1 MSKISQKALAGLL
14 VLVLFANMFTG
25 CAVRDTKELSTT
37 GFAFDT
43 TYTITLYEGG
53 TQEILNACIKKCS
66 EYEMIFSRTNKKSEL
81 YQVNEIEKLYQE
93 AIQKKQDVMEY
104 IASNRSED
112 NHLIY
117 SIDEKGKMR
126 IAISE
131 QLRSVLKI
139 GLEYSSQ
146 SEGSFDITIE
156 PISSQWEFSKESP
169 KVPDTERI
177 KESLP
182 YVDYRMVSLED
193 AGVVFDKPGMGIDLG
208 GIAKGYIADAL
219 KAFLKKQQVK
229 SALINLGGNVLCLGK
244 KDRNNNFAIGIQQPF
259 ADRNETIC
267 AVSVEDMSVVSSGIY
282 ERFFEEDGKLYHHI
296 LNPSTGYS
304 YDNDLIAVTII
315 SPNSVD
321 GDALSTTCFSLG
333 KEKGMDYIDSLEQV
347 YALFIDKDEEISY
360 SKGMKEFIIK

>member
-1 MSKISQKALAGLL
+1 MRKISQKVPAGLL
-14 VLVLFANMFTG
+14 VLVLCVNILTG
-25 CAVRDTKELSTT
+25 CAISETKELSTT

-53 TQEILNACIKKCS
+53 TQEVLNACIKKCS
-66 EYEMIFSRTNKKSEL
+66 EYELIFSRTNKKSEL

-93 AIQKKQDVMEY
+93 AIQKKQDAMDY
-104 IASNRSED
+104 IALKRSED

-117 SIDEKGKMR
+117 SIDEEGKMR

-131 QLRSVLKI
+131 QLRSILKT
-139 GLEYSSQ
+139 GLEYSGQ
-146 SEGSFDITIE
+146 SKGSFDITIE
-156 PISSQWEFSKESP
+156 PLSSQWEFSKESP
-169 KVPDTERI
+169 SVPDADKIQEA
-177 KESLP
+177 LP
-182 YVDYRMVSLED
+182 YVDYRKVSLED

-219 KAFLKKQQVK
+219 KDFLKKQHVK
-229 SALINLGGNVLCLGK
+229 SALINLGGNILCLGK
-244 KDRNNNFAIGIQQPF
+244 KDGKNNFAIGVQQPF
-259 ADRNETIC
+259 ADRNETVC
-267 AVSVEDMSVVSSGIY
+267 AVSVADMSVVSSGIY

-315 SPNSVD
+315 STNSID

-333 KEKGMDYIDSLEQV
+333 KEKGMDYIDSLKQV
-347 YALFIDKDEEISY
+347 YALFIDKNEKISY
-360 SKGMKEFIIK
+360 SKGMKEFILN